1 MSALQAGAL
10 ISKLTE
16 EKNSAIQ
23 QNHRLRQE
31 LVSEASH
38 FIYLCYCIA
47 DLYHECC
54 NFRKKKTGNLCQT
67 INLLMLGPFF
77 IILSQRKKSQNS
89 CSGNPYII
97 GYFTPCLILLEQQEV
112 FTTINSFFS
121 CGELV
126 MI

>member
-38 FIYLCYCIA
+38 FIFLCYCIA

-54 NFRKKKTGNLCQT
+54 NFRKKKDRELMSNDQP
-67 INLLMLGPFF
+67 INAWSLFH
-77 IILSQRKKSQNS
+77 
-89 CSGNPYII
+89 Y
-97 GYFTPCLILLEQQEV
+97 
-112 FTTINSFFS
+112 
-121 CGELV
+121 LV
-126 MI
+126 SKEKITKQL